1 LPVGVQNG
9 AFPGVQS
16 QQFIKSLNKQGADY
30 GGSLEAG
37 LDYELSEGNYCVDN
51 DGNRM
56 LDTFMQIASLPLGYN
71 HPDLRKLLGDSK
83 FQAWSVSRAALGM
96 YPPKGWD
103 EVLESSLLK
112 VAPPGM
118 NKAMTLACGSCAV
131 ENAFKMAFIRKA
143 TQLRGGH
150 YDFKPEEFSSCMK
163 NQSPGCGNDLQIMSF
178 RGGFHGR
185 THGALSATRSKAI
198 HKLDI
203 PAFEWPMADF
213 PILKYPLDAYEA
225 ENAAEEQRCLDH
237 ARELFA
243 VAKENGKA
251 IAGMIIEPVLSEGG
265 DLHASHDYFR
275 KLRQIA
281 LEQDCAFIVDEVQ
294 TGVGTSGTMWAHE
307 QWGLQTPPDL
317 MTFSKKA
324 LTGGFY
330 YADHMTVHQP
340 FRVFN
345 TWMGDPTK
353 ALQLKAVL
361 ETMERDNL
369 LENVK
374 VAGEELQS
382 ILKEFEKAGLIQNV
396 RGFAAIQAF
405 DCNTPEERTELRK
418 ALISRGV
425 LVGQSGDR
433 SIRFRPAL
441 IFTPEHARQF
451 GQALEECFEVVT
463 SKVTSSVSA

>member
-1 LPVGVQNG
+1 
-9 AFPGVQS
+9 
-16 QQFIKSLNKQGADY
+16 
-30 GGSLEAG
+30 
-37 LDYELSEGNYCVDN
+37 
-51 DGNRM
+51 
-56 LDTFMQIASLPLGYN
+56 
-71 HPDLRKLLGDSK
+71 
-83 FQAWSVSRAALGM
+83 
-96 YPPKGWD
+96 
-103 EVLESSLLK
+103 
-112 VAPPGM
+112 
-118 NKAMTLACGSCAV
+118 
-131 ENAFKMAFIRKA
+131 
-143 TQLRGGH
+143 
-150 YDFKPEEFSSCMK
+150 
-163 NQSPGCGNDLQIMSF
+163 
-178 RGGFHGR
+178 
-185 THGALSATRSKAI
+185 
-198 HKLDI
+198 
-203 PAFEWPMADF
+203 
-213 PILKYPLDAYEA
+213 
-225 ENAAEEQRCLDH
+225 
-237 ARELFA
+237 
-243 VAKENGKA
+243 
-251 IAGMIIEPVLSEGG
+251 
-265 DLHASHDYFR
+265 
-275 KLRQIA
+275 
-281 LEQDCAFIVDEVQ
+281 
-294 TGVGTSGTMWAHE
+294 MWAHE

-330 YADHMTVHQP
+330 YADHMTLHQG

-441 IFTPEHARQF
+441 IFTPQHARQF
-451 GQALEECFEVVT
+451 GEALEECFEVVT
-463 SKVTSSVSA
+463 SRVTSTISA